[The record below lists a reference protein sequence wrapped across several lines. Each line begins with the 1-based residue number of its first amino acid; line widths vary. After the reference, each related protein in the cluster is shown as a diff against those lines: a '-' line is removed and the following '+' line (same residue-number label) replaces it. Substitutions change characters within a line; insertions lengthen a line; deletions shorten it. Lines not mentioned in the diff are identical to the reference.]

1 MIKKLFTSAL
11 IAVSALASSASA
23 QNAIS
28 TELLAQPGIAS
39 QLEGIAQSSQYD
51 NTTSGTPTSNAP
63 NAANSSNIIL
73 NNDVLI
79 QSAGNE
85 AKPQNV
91 VQEYFQIL
99 TGRTLEVYGASEF
112 SQQQDNQL
120 LFFNTIGQDY
130 RLAPGDVLRVTLR
143 GLSSSDK
150 SYKIGNSGQLILPD
164 LPPIPV
170 SGLTI
175 SEVENR
181 IRNSLQIDDASAA
194 VFMSLE
200 TARLITVQVSGA
212 VNQPRTLAVPA
223 FTPLSRVLAY
233 AGGVKPNGSLRNIV
247 LRDRTGGISE
257 IDFYDF
263 LRSPAGSNDPVVTD
277 SSRIFVP
284 NQGST
289 VAAFGFVARPGIYEL
304 PTSQSKIT
312 VRDLLELSGTSILP
326 PGVAIEAKYFNESG
340 VSSTRKLKLSDDVSA
355 GEVLN
360 LRFVKTRLQQSI
372 TVTGAVLDEYS
383 IGSSTPVSV
392 QELLKGGSTVE
403 VDAKLNFAI
412 IIKNDGSVT
421 AINLQQ
427 ALSDPTQTVPVGS
440 TLVIFDNDSYRNVLS
455 ADPISSDDPLVD
467 AVSKADVIRVKLD
480 NATVG
485 LLPNTSSTII
495 SEVINVLGLRPSVTS
510 FTDLVLIEQQSD
522 DIKPIL
528 SAVSLSND
536 FNSSLLEVAA
546 INFWTNA
553 GIDEYMLTANERDL
567 RNLFQVTVPLFVDY
581 ELRALLSPS
590 AANSAGKVGLR
601 QNIGQAIYPLFGLV
615 NSYNQ
620 TSVAQSVASQT
631 LKELFNTELFNA
643 GDQVVLFSY
652 AFVENL
658 ISNKPDTISNK
669 PDTQLRL
676 ANTAP
681 SADQDVALQLEA
693 LTQTNEAIN
702 QSAGILEEN
711 LAKNI
716 TAQTR
721 RINELNLTEQDIE
734 LLLSSTRI
742 VSGAV
747 QRPGGYPVAGDVTVE
762 ALLEVAGGALA
773 NADTSN
779 IRVTFLSQV
788 NRSLVKGKEATL
800 ELENPA
806 DRKKILAGR
815 YFMEVPALINE
826 LVTGIVTV
834 SGEVVRPG
842 DYVIARNETIHDIIE
857 RAGGLTPVAYPLGAV
872 LTRERIETQERDNNA
887 LLANQLEKAVLQV
900 SSSGNENAAEQA
912 KTILAYAQQ
921 LRAQPAVG
929 RMSVNIIS
937 QTDGAPVYSQDGD
950 TLFVPKRPSH
960 VAVLGAVNKSSSAI
974 YAPTKTLD
982 AYLRSAGG
990 ATKGADLKRSYLLL
1004 PNGEST
1010 PLTRQLPIP
1019 PGAAIV
1025 IVPRTDKL
1033 SVVGITDLVSRV
1045 LGNIATSVLAINN
1058 VR

>member
-28 TELLAQPGIAS
+28 TELLLAQPGIAS
-39 QLEGIAQSSQYD
+39 QLEGIAQSSQSD
-51 NTTSGTPTSNAP
+51 NTTSGTPTSNAA
-63 NAANSSNIIL
+63 NAANSNNIIL
-73 NNDVLI
+73 DNDVLI

-112 SQQQDNQL
+112 SQKQDNQL

-130 RLAPGDVLRVTLR
+130 RLAPGDVIRVTLR

-181 IRNSLQIDDASAA
+181 IKSSLQIDDASAA

-247 LRDRTGGISE
+247 LRDRTGDVSE

-304 PTSQSKIT
+304 PTSQSKIA

-340 VSSTRKLKLSDDVSA
+340 VSSTRKLKLSDYVSA

-383 IGSSTPVSV
+383 MASSTPLSV
-392 QELLKGGSTVE
+392 QELLKGGSTVK

-412 IIKNDGSVT
+412 ITKNNGSVT

-467 AVSKADVIRVKLD
+467 AVAKADVIRVKID

-495 SEVINVLGLRPSVTS
+495 SEVINVLGLRSSVTS

-522 DIKPIL
+522 DIKPVL
-528 SAVSLSND
+528 SSVSLSND
-536 FNSSLLEVAA
+536 FNSNLPEVAA

-553 GIDEYMLTANERDL
+553 GINEYLLTANDQDL

-581 ELRALLSPS
+581 ELRALLSLS

-601 QNIGQAIYPLFGLV
+601 QNIGQEIYPLFGLV
-615 NSYNQ
+615 NSYDQ
-620 TSVAQSVASQT
+620 TSGTRSVASQN
-631 LKELFNTELFNA
+631 LAELFNIELLDA
-643 GDQVVLFSY
+643 GDQVVLFSS
-652 AFVENL
+652 AFVENV
-658 ISNKPDTISNK
+658 ISNKPDN
-669 PDTQLRL
+669 QLKL

-681 SADQDVALQLEA
+681 SADQDVALQFEA

-711 LAKNI
+711 LAKSI

-721 RINELNLTEQDIE
+721 RINELDLTQQDIE
-734 LLLSSTRI
+734 LLLSSTRM
-742 VSGAV
+742 VLGAV

-788 NRSLVKGKEATL
+788 NRSLVKGNEATL
-800 ELENPA
+800 KLENPA
-806 DRKKILAGR
+806 DRKKILVGR
-815 YFMEVPALINE
+815 YFMEVPSLINE
-826 LVTGIVTV
+826 VATGIVTV
-834 SGEVVRPG
+834 SGEVMRPG
-842 DYVIARNETIHDIIE
+842 EYVIARNETIHDIIE

-872 LTRERIETQERDNNA
+872 FARERLKTQERDNNA

-900 SSSGNENAAEQA
+900 SSSTNENAAEQA

-960 VAVLGAVNKSSSAI
+960 VSVLGAVNKSSSAI
-974 YAPTKTLD
+974 YAPTKSLD

-1033 SVVGITDLVSRV
+1033 SVIGITDLVSRV